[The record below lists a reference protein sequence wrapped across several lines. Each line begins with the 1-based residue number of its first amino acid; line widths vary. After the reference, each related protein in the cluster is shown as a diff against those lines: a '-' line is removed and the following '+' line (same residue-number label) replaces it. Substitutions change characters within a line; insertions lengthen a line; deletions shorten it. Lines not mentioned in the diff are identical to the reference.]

1 MAADLASQG
10 FRTSIEDMSINHSD
24 LDIFVAKEFLNCAN
38 ITASFEQV
46 GRVCAISQLPMFF
59 NAILFSVV

>member
-1 MAADLASQG
+1 
-10 FRTSIEDMSINHSD
+10 MSINHSD

-59 NAILFSVV
+59 NAILFSGF